1 MKGLLYRM
9 NKLQIFKSNDF
20 ADIRVT
26 LIDNEPWFVGKDVA
40 IAFGDSNYRRS
51 LAKLDDDEKG
61 VSQISTHGG
70 VQEMI
75 VINESG
81 LYSLLFYMQPQK
93 AKGVS
98 QNENL
103 IQERIDKLHKFKRW
117 VTSEVLPSIRKHGMY
132 AVDDLINNPELAIQ
146 AFTALKEEREK
157 NRNLNTKVKIQE
169 QQISELQPKA
179 CYYDLVLNCPDLISV
194 TEIAKDFGKT
204 AKWLNNFLCEQK
216 IQFKQ
221 GGIWILYKKYAE
233 KGYTSTK
240 THTVSGNDGTQHSKV
255 HTYWTQK
262 GRLFIY
268 EILKSK
274 GILPIVERE

>member
-1 MKGLLYRM
+1 M
-9 NKLQIFKSNDF
+9 NELRIFNNKDF

-26 LIDNEPWFVGKDVA
+26 LIDNEPWFVGRD
-40 IAFGDSNYRRS
+40 IAVILGYSNPRKALS
-51 LAKLDDDEKG
+51 DHVDGEDKG
-61 VSQISTHGG
+61 VTKCDTLGG
-70 VQEMI
+70 AQEMTI
-75 VINESG
+75 INESG
-81 LYSLLFYMQPQK
+81 LYSLILSSKLPK
-93 AKGVS
+93 AK
-98 QNENL
+98 E
-103 IQERIDKLHKFKRW
+103 FKRW